1 MITIKTKAMITIIYI
16 LLLMALFVGAWF
28 VVEIGKRS
36 DYPKYLEHIIYLER
50 LIDKCNVDVD
60 SFDFILK
67 EFDVINQFRK
77 RDMRRNQEAFV
88 KFSFKF
94 KEEWGK
100 RIEKSY

>member
-1 MITIKTKAMITIIYI
+1 MNTTIII
-16 LLLMALFVGAWF
+16 LLLMSLCVGAWY
-28 VVEIGKRS
+28 VVEIGQRS
-36 DYPKYLEHIIYLER
+36 DYPRYLERIIYLER
-50 LIDKCNVDVD
+50 LIDKCNKDDID

-67 EFDVINQFRK
+67 EFDNINQFRK

-100 RIEKSY
+100 RIEESY